1 MKDKTLLENV
11 QKFAF
16 QMATKQWD
24 SDYHDLL
31 DIMDVSSLADRR
43 LHLKLSLPYKIVRGM
58 CYFPSDILCPHS
70 NYSNRTKHSLVI
82 NEPFALTNA
91 YYYIHF
97 CMELYYMKMILLL
110 FFFAFK
116 YYFHYY

>member
-1 MKDKTLLENV
+1 
-11 QKFAF
+11 
-16 QMATKQWD
+16 MATKQWD
-24 SDYHDLL
+24 SDYQDLL

-82 NEPFALTNA
+82 NQPFALTNA
-91 YYYIHF
+91 YYFIQFLHGT
-97 CMELYYMKMILLL
+97 LLHEEHDTAP

-116 YYFHYY
+116 YNFHYY